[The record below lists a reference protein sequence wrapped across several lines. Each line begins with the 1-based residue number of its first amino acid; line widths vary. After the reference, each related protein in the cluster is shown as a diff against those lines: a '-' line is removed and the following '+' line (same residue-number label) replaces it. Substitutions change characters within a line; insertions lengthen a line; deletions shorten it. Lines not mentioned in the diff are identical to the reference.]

1 MTKIL
6 VVDDDPVQL
15 RLTEALIKKDG
26 FETLTAN
33 GGEQALDLLEQDK
46 SIAALILD
54 LVMPDTDGMAVM
66 EEMARR
72 QFTCPVIVQTAN
84 SSLESVISAMRQGA
98 VDFFVKPVA
107 PERLIISLRNALKLS
122 ELETCVRRD
131 QNRRDGRMKIGDIIT
146 ASPAMDRVLELAA
159 KAARSNIPVLIEGE
173 SGVGKEVVARAIQGS
188 SERAGK
194 AFITVNCGA
203 IPPNLIE
210 STLFGHAKGAFTGAI
225 ADHKGKFV
233 EADGATLFLDEIG
246 ELPPEAQVKLLRAIQ
261 FGEIEPVGGDRTKK
275 VNVRLISATNRRLLN
290 LTKAGAFREDLYYR
304 LNVFPLYVPPLRDRP
319 QDIPV
324 LAKHFIARLGAE
336 AGRRVLGIAPGAQ
349 DLLKSYDWPGN
360 VRQLENAIYRA
371 IVLTETSKL
380 VPLDFPQIV
389 VSTTSRNDARQHSDA
404 LPPTGAPVHIDAAL
418 DACQT
423 PHGLDRELMQASVDA
438 SPMEK
443 FLSGDGK
450 MHTLARMERDLI
462 AFALEFHGGRMTRIA
477 RDLGIGRSTLY
488 RKIKE
493 YSLDSQPE
501 NPPSPDAPVARRVA

>member
-15 RLTEALIKKDG
+15 RLTEALVRKDG
-26 FETLTAN
+26 FETLTAS
-33 GGEQALDLLEQDK
+33 GGQQALDLLEQDK

-54 LVMPDTDGMAVM
+54 LVMPDIDGMAVM

-72 QFTCPVIVQTAN
+72 QISCPVIVQTAN
-84 SSLESVISAMRQGA
+84 SSLDSVVSAMRHGA

-107 PERLIISLRNALKLS
+107 PERLIISLRNALKLGA
-122 ELETCVRRD
+122 LETCVRRD
-131 QNRRDGRMKIGDIIT
+131 QNRREGRMKIADIIT
-146 ASPAMDRVLELAA
+146 ASPSMDRVLELAG

-194 AFITVNCGA
+194 AFVTVNCGA
-203 IPPNLIE
+203 IPINLIE

-225 ADHKGKFV
+225 ADHRGKFV
-233 EADGATLFLDEIG
+233 EADGGTLFLDEVG
-246 ELPPEAQVKLLRAIQ
+246 ELPPQAQVKLLRAIQ
-261 FGEIEPVGGDRTKK
+261 FGDIEPLGGEKIRK

-290 LTKAGAFREDLYYR
+290 LTKAGNFRQDLYYR
-304 LNVFPLYVPPLRDRP
+304 LNVFPLYVPPLRDRIE
-319 QDIPV
+319 DIAV
-324 LAKHFIARLGAE
+324 LAEHFIASLGAE
-336 AGRRVLGIAPGAQ
+336 AGRRVLGLSPPAL

-389 VSTTSRNDARQHSDA
+389 AGTTGRNEARQQSEA
-404 LPPTGAPVHIDAAL
+404 IVAPGAPVHIDAPAMVTRPARPGP
-418 DACQT
+418 D
-423 PHGLDRELMQASVDA
+423 HEMKQA
-438 SPMEK
+438 PLEGPQPEK
-443 FLSGDGK
+443 FLASDGN
-450 MHTLARMERDLI
+450 MYTLARMERDMI
-462 AFALEFHGGRMTRIA
+462 AFALDFHGGRMTRIA

-493 YSLDSQPE
+493 YGLEPRQPS
-501 NPPSPDAPVARRVA
+501 SPDNPDTRQVA